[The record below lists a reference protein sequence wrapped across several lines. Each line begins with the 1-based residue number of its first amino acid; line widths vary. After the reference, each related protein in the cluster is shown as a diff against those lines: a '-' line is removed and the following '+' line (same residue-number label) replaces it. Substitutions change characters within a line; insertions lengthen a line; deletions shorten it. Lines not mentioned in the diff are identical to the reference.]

1 MARGVEGMR
10 GTLDG
15 NRARSRK
22 KTAISLVAFPSFL
35 LFFSFFPFHEGVE
48 RSTRRAPERP
58 SMALNRAIRPPK

>member
-35 LFFSFFPFHEGVE
+35 LFFFFLFSLPRGGREIDE
-48 RSTRRAPERP
+48 ASPRATIDGP
-58 SMALNRAIRPPK
+58 